1 MLSVHGGI
9 VGGDGSV
16 FEEVELVSVGRC
28 GKYSCVAPVNVV
40 LHVVAMFGR
49 GGFYV
54 ANRVCKIVES
64 VTCFVLLN
72 PFDNRPAG
80 LSNVVIFTVLAGNLI
95 DGVHGVGFRRDIRVV
110 EEENVVEMS

>member
-28 GKYSCVAPVNVV
+28 DKYSCVAPVNVV

-54 ANRVCKIVES
+54 VILIWISVMNTLYVRCQTKDYILDIVAA
-64 VTCFVLLN
+64 
-72 PFDNRPAG
+72 RAG
-80 LSNVVIFTVLAGNLI
+80 MWINKVNSILVSLRIG
-95 DGVHGVGFRRDIRVV
+95 
-110 EEENVVEMS
+110 

>member
-9 VGGDGSV
+9 VGGDCSV

-49 GGFYV
+49 GGFSTEFSKTGSGV
-54 ANRVCKIVES
+54 
-64 VTCFVLLN
+64 FLL
-72 PFDNRPAG
+72 P
-80 LSNVVIFTVLAGNLI
+80 LHCV
-95 DGVHGVGFRRDIRVV
+95 
-110 EEENVVEMS
+110 

>member
-1 MLSVHGGI
+1 MSAVVGEQVAGYLVKYRHPHGANSWSFMLSVHGGI

-72 PFDNRPAG
+72 PFDNRSAG
-80 LSNVVIFTVLAGNLI
+80 LSNVVIF
-95 DGVHGVGFRRDIRVV
+95 
-110 EEENVVEMS
+110 NVQT

>member
-1 MLSVHGGI
+1 MLSVHEGI
-9 VGGDGSV
+9 VGGDCSV

-72 PFDNRPAG
+72 PFDNRSAG
-80 LSNVVIFTVLAGNLI
+80 LSNVVIVTVLAGNLI
-95 DGVHGVGFRRDIRVV
+95 DGVHGVGFRSGSFVGA
-110 EEENVVEMS
+110 